1 MQWGGGGAA
10 AGGAGVALDW
20 AGLSRGRRLAQ
31 IGCVLVVALLAA
43 FVLIGRPPE
52 THLTAAVTYPL
63 PSFHPRESPTA
74 TPWDLDADIGAVMV
88 VSWRGAVPF
97 DAVRPLLINDQI
109 GGVLLFTPNFGGDPA
124 SLKGLS
130 DRLQTL
136 ASSACFDH
144 PILVMLDEEGG
155 EVANVKASFAPPWP
169 SVMAAG
175 GPEHVRELERIN
187 GAGLRAAGVGL
198 NLAPVADVRTNPRD
212 AIIGGRSF
220 GSNTA
225 VVAPLVAAA
234 VQGLHDGGVGAT
246 VKHFPGLGGQA
257 GDPHVAIP
265 TDPES
270 ESTWEAVQL
279 PAFQAGIAAGADA
292 VMVTAMY
299 VPGLGGG
306 GTPAMFSA
314 SVIGRLRSAPLG
326 FSGVIMSDSLSMG
339 GIGARWGLPEAAV
352 LALAA
357 GNDMLLLGNGD
368 PNYEAEAIA
377 AVRSAVQSG
386 RLDRTK
392 LHESAMRV
400 NALRDRWGRRVTPC
414 RPALAA

>member
-1 MQWGGGGAA
+1 M
-10 AGGAGVALDW
+10 
-20 AGLSRGRRLAQ
+20 
-31 IGCVLVVALLAA
+31 VLVVALLSAL
-43 FVLIGRPPE
+43 VLIGQSPASQ
-52 THLTAAVTYPL
+52 LAVAVTQ
-63 PSFHPRESPTA
+63 PSPSPSESPTA
-74 TPWDLDADIGAVMV
+74 QPWDLDADIGAVV
-88 VSWRGAVPF
+88 VFSWRGSV
-97 DAVRPLLINDQI
+97 DWSVVRPLLVNDQI
-109 GGVLLFTPNFGGDPA
+109 GGVLLFTPNFGGNTAD
-124 SLKGLS
+124 LKSWS
-130 DRLQTL
+130 DKLQAL
-136 ASSACFDH
+136 ASSTCLGH

-175 GPEHVRELERIN
+175 GPERVRELERVN

-212 AIIGGRSF
+212 GIIGARSF
-220 GSNTA
+220 GANPSL
-225 VVAPLVAAA
+225 VAPLVGAA

-246 VKHFPGLGGQA
+246 VKHFPGLGGAA

-270 ESTWEAVQL
+270 ETQWEAVQM

-292 VMVTAMY
+292 VMVTSVY

-306 GTPAMFSA
+306 SVPAMFSA
-314 SVIGRLRSAPLG
+314 PVVGKLRTQLG
-326 FSGVIMSDSLSMG
+326 FEGVIVTDSLSMG
-339 GIGARWGLPEAAV
+339 GIGARWPLPEAAV
-352 LALAA
+352 TALAA

-368 PNYEAEAIA
+368 PNYETDAVS
-377 AVRSAVQSG
+377 AVRGAVLSG

-400 NALRDRWGRRVTPC
+400 NALRDRWGGRYTPC
-414 RPALAA
+414 RPALIA

>member
-1 MQWGGGGAA
+1 M
-10 AGGAGVALDW
+10 
-20 AGLSRGRRLAQ
+20 
-31 IGCVLVVALLAA
+31 VLVVALLSAL
-43 FVLIGRPPE
+43 VLIGQPPASQ
-52 THLTAAVTYPL
+52 LTVAVTQ
-63 PSFHPRESPTA
+63 PSPSPSGSPTA
-74 TPWDLDADIGAVMV
+74 PPWDLDADIGALMV
-88 VSWRGAVPF
+88 FSWRGSV
-97 DAVRPLLINDQI
+97 DWSVVRPLLVDNQI
-109 GGVLLFTPNFGGDPA
+109 GGVLLFTPNFGGNA
-124 SLKGLS
+124 SDLKAWT
-130 DRLQTL
+130 DKLQAL
-136 ASSACFDH
+136 AASTCLGH
-144 PILVMLDEEGG
+144 PNLVMLDEEGG

-169 SVMAAG
+169 SAMAAG
-175 GPEHVRELERIN
+175 GADHVRELERVN

-212 AIIGGRSF
+212 GIIGARSF
-220 GSNTA
+220 GANPS
-225 VVAPLVAAA
+225 VVAPLVGAA

-270 ESTWEAVQL
+270 ESTWQSVQL
-279 PAFQAGIAAGADA
+279 PSFQAGIAAGADA
-292 VMVTAMY
+292 LMVTAMY

-306 GTPAMFSA
+306 STPAMFSA
-314 SVIGRLRSAPLG
+314 SVVGRLRSAPLG

-352 LALAA
+352 MALAA

-414 RPALAA
+414 RPPLAA

>member
-1 MQWGGGGAA
+1 
-10 AGGAGVALDW
+10 
-20 AGLSRGRRLAQ
+20 
-31 IGCVLVVALLAA
+31 
-43 FVLIGRPPE
+43 
-52 THLTAAVTYPL
+52 
-63 PSFHPRESPTA
+63 
-74 TPWDLDADIGAVMV
+74 
-88 VSWRGAVPF
+88 
-97 DAVRPLLINDQI
+97 
-109 GGVLLFTPNFGGDPA
+109 
-124 SLKGLS
+124 
-130 DRLQTL
+130 
-136 ASSACFDH
+136 
-144 PILVMLDEEGG
+144 
-155 EVANVKASFAPPWP
+155 
-169 SVMAAG
+169 VMAAG
-175 GPEHVRELERIN
+175 GPQHVRELERIN

-212 AIIGGRSF
+212 AIIGARSF

-225 VVAPLVAAA
+225 AVAPLVGAA

-246 VKHFPGLGGQA
+246 VKHFPGLGGQV

-270 ESTWEAVQL
+270 ESTWQSVQL

-306 GTPAMFSA
+306 ST
-314 SVIGRLRSAPLG
+314 RSAPLG
-326 FSGVIMSDSLSMG
+326 FGGVIMTDSLSMG

-386 RLDRTK
+386 GLDRTK

-414 RPALAA
+414 RPPLAA

>member
-52 THLTAAVTYPL
+52 TRLTAAVTYPS

-74 TPWDLDADIGAVMV
+74 KPWDLEADIGAVMV

-97 DAVRPLLINDQI
+97 DAVNPLLINNQI
-109 GGVLLFTPNFGGDPA
+109 GGVLLFTPNFGGDSA
-124 SLKGLS
+124 SLRGLS
-130 DRLQTL
+130 DRLLAL
-136 ASSACFDH
+136 ASSACFEH

-169 SVMAAG
+169 SVMAVG
-175 GPEHVRELERIN
+175 GPEHVRGLERIN
-187 GAGLRAAGVGL
+187 GEGLRAAGVDL

-212 AIIGGRSF
+212 AIIGARSF
-220 GSNTA
+220 GSNPSA
-225 VVAPLVAAA
+225 VAPLVGAA

-270 ESTWEAVQL
+270 ESTWEKVQL

-306 GTPAMFSA
+306 STPAMFSA
-314 SVIGRLRSAPLG
+314 SVVGRLRSAPLG
-326 FSGVIMSDSLSMG
+326 FGSVIMTDSLSLC
-339 GIGARWGLPEAAV
+339 GLGLVGSVPH
-352 LALAA
+352 A
-357 GNDMLLLGNGD
+357 G
-368 PNYEAEAIA
+368 
-377 AVRSAVQSG
+377 
-386 RLDRTK
+386 
-392 LHESAMRV
+392 
-400 NALRDRWGRRVTPC
+400 
-414 RPALAA
+414 

>member
-1 MQWGGGGAA
+1 M
-10 AGGAGVALDW
+10 
-20 AGLSRGRRLAQ
+20 GRRLAQ
-31 IGCVLVVALLAA
+31 IGSVLVVALVAV

-52 THLTAAVTYPL
+52 THLTAAVTYPS

-74 TPWDLDADIGAVMV
+74 KPWDLDADIGAVMV

-97 DAVRPLLINDQI
+97 SDVRPLLINDQI
-109 GGVLLFTPNFGGDPA
+109 GGVLLFTPNFGGNPT
-124 SLKGLS
+124 SLKELS
-130 DRLQTL
+130 DRLLAL
-136 ASSACFDH
+136 ASSQCLEH

-187 GAGLRAAGVGL
+187 AAGLRAAGVGL

-212 AIIGGRSF
+212 EIIGAGAF

-225 VVAPLVAAA
+225 VVAPLVGAA

-270 ESTWEAVQL
+270 ESTWRAVQL

-292 VMVTAMY
+292 VMVTASY
-299 VPGLGGG
+299 GQGLGGG
-306 GTPAMFSA
+306 STPAIFA
-314 SVIGRLRSAPLG
+314 PSVGCHLRSSPQG
-326 FSGVIMSDSLSMG
+326 F
-339 GIGARWGLPEAAV
+339 R
-352 LALAA
+352 
-357 GNDMLLLGNGD
+357 
-368 PNYEAEAIA
+368 
-377 AVRSAVQSG
+377 G
-386 RLDRTK
+386 RCKRCFT
-392 LHESAMRV
+392 S
-400 NALRDRWGRRVTPC
+400 
-414 RPALAA
+414 